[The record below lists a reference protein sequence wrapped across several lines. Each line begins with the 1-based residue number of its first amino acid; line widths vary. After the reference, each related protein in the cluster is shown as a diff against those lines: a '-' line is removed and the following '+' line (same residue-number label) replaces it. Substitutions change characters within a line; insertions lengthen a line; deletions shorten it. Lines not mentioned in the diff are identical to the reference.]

1 MIHKLL
7 FSSGPGLDCTV
18 GAVAGQLA
26 AVQRVA
32 ERVQTKEAVL
42 RDCPKAPRLHG
53 GITKRANFS
62 TALSWSLPLLRD
74 IVSSVIK
81 LTEPALL
88 QCPQ

>member
-1 MIHKLL
+1 MQN
-7 FSSGPGLDCTV
+7 CTV
-18 GAVAGQLA
+18 SYYT
-26 AVQRVA
+26 
-32 ERVQTKEAVL
+32 ERMQTKEAVL
-42 RDCPKAPRLHG
+42 RDCPKARGLHG